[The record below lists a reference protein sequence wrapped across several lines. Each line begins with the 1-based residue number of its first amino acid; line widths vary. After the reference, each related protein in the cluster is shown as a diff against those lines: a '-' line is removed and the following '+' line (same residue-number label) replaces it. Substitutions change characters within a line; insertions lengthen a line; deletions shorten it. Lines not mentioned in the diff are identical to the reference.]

1 MKVNEKIKGKGLSL
15 ILGDV
20 DFKAEELQHDNENSI
35 LVDISNLILNP
46 YFEFEPDPRAIEKL
60 ANAIKENGQLTPI
73 LVRKKDNYY
82 EVVTGEKRY
91 YACKSIGLEKIKVV
105 VCDFSDREI
114 QELYMYDL
122 INKDRLN
129 LVSEAK
135 LYSNIIKYK
144 NVSQSE
150 LAKRLGKSRSS
161 ISNSLRILTLDK
173 SVLNLVNKYKLTL
186 GQVKPLI
193 GLDNEVIT
201 NLIERINSEKLSSRE
216 IEVIARGE
224 KNKNKKI
231 IILNETERMINQRYS
246 CKSRVRGNKIELT
259 FRNKKELEVFINSL
273 K

>member
-1 MKVNEKIKGKGLSL
+1 MGVLLFEKHFTLTNGMFDEHYGMKPYAYLDIFQRIAGDHADLLGIGNE
-15 ILGDV
+15 
-20 DFKAEELQHDNENSI
+20 
-35 LVDISNLILNP
+35 
-46 YFEFEPDPRAIEKL
+46 YCEKHGY
-60 ANAIKENGQLTPI
+60 AWIV
-73 LVRKKDNYY
+73 VR
-82 EVVTGEKRY
+82 
-91 YACKSIGLEKIKVV
+91 
-105 VCDFSDREI
+105 

-193 GLDNEVIT
+193 GLDTEIIIK
-201 NLIERINSEKLSSRE
+201 LISRINSEKLSSRE